1 MDLRAEDTSPP
12 SSKHNSEQWIEQHN
26 STCSE
31 VLQMIDK
38 LQLLSTHRHVL
49 NFRALAQDLN
59 VPQLGEVEIS
69 LLLEAINQE
78 LQLGDLQAMAQ
89 VFIMLHMENKFGE
102 TFT

>member
-1 MDLRAEDTSPP
+1 
-12 SSKHNSEQWIEQHN
+12 
-26 STCSE
+26 
-31 VLQMIDK
+31 MIDK

-49 NFRALAQDLN
+49 SFRALAQDLN
-59 VPQLGEVEIS
+59 VPQFGEVEIS